1 MGKVRQRKNASSS
14 RGGQTPSSK
23 SKPTFIVA
31 NNAAAPN
38 SSGPGIFSLLIYL
51 LRVLLLASLSVPFWL
66 PTAILSLIY
75 GKPPKMVSASQ
86 TRRFLRYSIEC
97 KDLSVSSRIDLMLT
111 IILHTATSPVSGF
124 CWLLDD
130 MIYGRQLNSVAV
142 VKPLFVLS
150 AYRSAS
156 TEMARTLAKDTN
168 RFVAPS
174 AIMCAFP
181 YLWLWRVVMWIVGDD
196 SGISIDEFNGYLNK
210 GFPKESL
217 ERHDNNHF
225 AIDTFDGY
233 FFSSHLNGLA
243 FQLGAE
249 VIVKELNTAK
259 FEERNRYLFEHCFV
273 EHVDRI
279 ARKTLL
285 FNNVTSA
292 SSEDRTLLLK
302 GHFLMSAPALQRK
315 YPDARFLAVLRD
327 PIDRLQS
334 GINHLAVNST
344 IWRGKPPRWDWI
356 SESYQQIEV
365 EYCQREMDWY
375 NAGGND
381 DGRLA
386 VTFDAFIK
394 DFDKTINRIYRDLLK
409 KENAPTFVP
418 PLKVSKRY
426 TVNRSLKDLGV
437 DEAGLKRQLVEYYA
451 WMKKQ

>member
-1 MGKVRQRKNASSS
+1 M
-14 RGGQTPSSK
+14 
-23 SKPTFIVA
+23 
-31 NNAAAPN
+31 
-38 SSGPGIFSLLIYL
+38 
-51 LRVLLLASLSVPFWL
+51 
-66 PTAILSLIY
+66 
-75 GKPPKMVSASQ
+75 
-86 TRRFLRYSIEC
+86 
-97 KDLSVSSRIDLMLT
+97 SSRIDLMLT
-111 IILHTATSPVSGF
+111 IILHAATSPVSAF
-124 CWLLDD
+124 CWLLDE